1 VCVCVCVTTV
11 VQNGRDTTDT
21 IKTRRQSAECT
32 VHLPPTMVFPRL
44 AVNKTILKPRLGA
57 VTGRANTHMWDFH
70 DVIKFC
76 VAAQMISEKAIRFQQ
91 LDDNP
96 DRLKS

>member
-1 VCVCVCVTTV
+1 M
-11 VQNGRDTTDT
+11 
-21 IKTRRQSAECT
+21 
-32 VHLPPTMVFPRL
+32 HLPPTMVFPRL
-44 AVNKTILKPRLGA
+44 VVNKAILKPRLGA

-70 DVIKFC
+70 HVIKFC